1 MFWLFLALLS
11 AIFIALKNVIT
22 KRLVSLTDRNVILY
36 TGYLFSALFAI
47 LLIFFA
53 GIPEIKPAFYY
64 SIIIASIIDIIA
76 MTFFLKAIASGE
88 LAKTFPLVAFTP
100 VFLIATSFLILGET
114 TSIIGLSGILAI
126 SLGAY
131 LLRSE
136 SVRVG
141 ILEPLKLL
149 LREKGSRYMLITAFL
164 FSLIGPLFKKAILN
178 SSPFFALAT
187 TKFLGT
193 LLLILF
199 FLPQK
204 KICTIHKKI
213 ASNFKLL
220 FLQSIAIFFA
230 ALALFAALNFSIPAV
245 YVISIKRT
253 SILFTIILGFILF
266 KEKNFARNLI
276 AGTIIILGI
285 FLISLG

>member
-36 TGYLFSALFAI
+36 TGYLFPALFAI

-136 SVRVG
+136 SAKVG

-187 TKFLGT
+187 TEFLGT

-220 FLQSIAIFFA
+220 FLLSIATFFA

>member
-22 KRLVSLTDRNVILY
+22 RRLVSLIDRNVILY
-36 TGYLFSALFAI
+36 TGYLFPALFAI

-187 TKFLGT
+187 TEFLGT

>member
-22 KRLVSLTDRNVILY
+22 RRLVSLTDRNVILY
-36 TGYLFSALFAI
+36 TGYLFPALFAI

-187 TKFLGT
+187 TEFLGT

>member
-1 MFWLFLALLS
+1 MLWLFLALLS

-47 LLIFFA
+47 LLIFFV

-187 TKFLGT
+187 TEFLGT

-220 FLQSIAIFFA
+220 FLLSIATFFA